1 MNKVKPVNIS
11 LTEDTQHI
19 LKDLDRVLSDIGMS
33 RSKWF
38 RRSAIKFVQDYDKFS
53 QSKAIV

>member
-11 LTEDTQHI
+11 LTEDTKHI
-19 LKDLDRVLSDIGMS
+19 LIELDQVLDDIGMS

-38 RRSAIKFVQDYDKFS
+38 RKSAIKFIKEYQKFN
-53 QSKAIV
+53 QSKA